1 MHLPRRA
8 VACVLLLALGACGG
22 GDLTL
27 PNEGQPADV
36 AVFSGNGQTGTILE
50 APPQPLVVRVTD
62 RFGNP
67 VVGVPIEW
75 SATGGGDVRPA
86 SAVTDSDGRAATQ
99 RVLGGE
105 PGDYATTAMATAL
118 PGDAVS
124 FTTTAVAA
132 KLTLVTQPGARA
144 SSGEVIDPQPVLQLQ
159 DPAGNPLA
167 REAVSVTVQI
177 ASGEGTLHGTTTQT
191 SDAGGQIVFTDLS
204 IAGPPGART
213 LIFAASGYASA
224 ISTPV
229 SLGVGAPASVVV
241 AAGDG
246 QSATAGTQV
255 LVPPA
260 VLVRDAGGTPAAGVA
275 VAFAVASGGG
285 NVTGGQATT
294 GADGVAK
301 VGAWRLGGGAGLNT
315 LTATVDAP
323 GVVGNPVTFTAT
335 SVGGPP
341 SASKSSIS
349 ASPKTIAASQGSTA
363 STITVVLRDDRG
375 NPLAGESVTLAATG
389 SGVTLGQPGPTD
401 ASGTTTGSF
410 SATGSGDHD
419 VSAVA
424 GGVTVGGATVTV
436 TPGAPDASHTSTTV
450 PNGTAGTPTEVLVA
464 LQDQFGNPVGGA
476 AGQIAVTVTGANSV
490 GGVGVEDGGGGNY
503 RARYTPVIAGTDQVD
518 VRVGGQPVPGS
529 PFSSAVAPGAAD
541 PDHSTASVPNG
552 SFGTPLEIIVSVFD
566 KQGNPLGRGGDQ
578 VTVVLQNGPALAVE
592 DRGDGTYRAVWTPFA
607 VGKFKIEISL
617 NGKAIK
623 GSPFPTTIT
632 FFD

>member
-8 VACVLLLALGACGG
+8 LACVLLLALGACGG

-67 VVGVPIEW
+67 VAGVPIEW

-86 SAVTDSDGRAATQ
+86 SAVTDTDGRAATQ
-99 RVLGGE
+99 RILGSE
-105 PGDYATTAMATAL
+105 PGDYATTAMASVL
-118 PGDAVS
+118 PSDAVS

-132 KLTLVTQPGARA
+132 KLVLVTQPGARA

-167 REAVSVTVQI
+167 REAVSVSVQI

-191 SDAGGQIVFTDLS
+191 SDAGGQIAFTDLS
-204 IAGPPGART
+204 IEGPPGART

-255 LVPPA
+255 LVAPA
-260 VLVRDAGGTPAAGVA
+260 VLVRDAGGTPVAGVG

-285 NVTGGQATT
+285 NVSGGEATT
-294 GADGVAK
+294 GADGVAT
-301 VGAWRLGGGAGLNT
+301 VSAWRLGSAAGPNT

-341 SASKSSIS
+341 SASKSSVS
-349 ASPKTIAASQGSTA
+349 ASPKTIVASQGSA
-363 STITVVLRDDRG
+363 ISTITIVLQDDRG

-389 SGVTLGQPGPTD
+389 AGVTLGQPALTD

-419 VSAVA
+419 ISAVA
-424 GGVTVGGATVTV
+424 GGVTVGTETVTV
-436 TPGAPDASHTSTTV
+436 TPDVPDASHTSATV
-450 PNGTAGTPTEVLVA
+450 PNGSAGTTTEVLVA

-476 AGQIAVTVTGANSV
+476 AGQIAVTVTGANNV
-490 GGVGVEDGGGGNY
+490 GGVNVEDRGGGSY

-518 VRVGGQPVPGS
+518 VRVAGQPVPGS
-529 PFSSAVAPGAAD
+529 PFSSTVAPGAAD
-541 PDHSTASVPNG
+541 PDMTTASVPDG
-552 SFGTPLEIIVSVFD
+552 SFAEPLEIIVSVRD

-578 VTVVLQNGPALAVE
+578 VRVMIEHGLELAVE
-592 DRGDGTYRAVWTPFA
+592 DRGDGTYRAEWIPRA
-607 VGKFKIEISL
+607 VGTFKVDILL

-623 GSPFPTTIT
+623 GSPFLTNIS
-632 FFD
+632 FF

>member
-8 VACVLLLALGACGG
+8 VVCVLLLALGACGG

-27 PNEGQPADV
+27 PNEGQAADV

-67 VVGVPIEW
+67 VAGVPIEW
-75 SATGGGDVRPA
+75 SAAGGGDVRPA
-86 SAVTDSDGRAATQ
+86 SAVTDTDGRAATQ
-99 RVLGGE
+99 RILGAD
-105 PGDYATTAMATAL
+105 PGDYGTTAVATVL
-118 PGDAVS
+118 PSDAVS

-132 KLTLVTQPGARA
+132 KLVLVTQPGARA
-144 SSGEVIDPQPVLQLQ
+144 SSGEAIDPQPVLQLE

-167 REAVSVTVQI
+167 REGISVTVQI
-177 ASGEGTLHGTTTQT
+177 ASGEGTLHGTTSQA
-191 SDAGGQIVFTDLS
+191 SDANGQILFTDLS

-246 QSATAGTQV
+246 QSATAGTPV

-260 VLVRDAGGTPAAGVA
+260 VLVRDAGGTPVAGVG

-294 GADGVAK
+294 GADGVAT
-301 VGAWRLGGGAGLNT
+301 VGAWRLGGATGLNT

-323 GVVGNPVTFTAT
+323 GVAGNPLTFTAS

-341 SASKSSIS
+341 SASKSSVA
-349 ASPKTIAASQGSTA
+349 ASPGKIVASQGAGA

-389 SGVTLGQPGPTD
+389 AGVTLGQPGPTD
-401 ASGTTTGSF
+401 ASGTTTGTF
-410 SATGSGDHD
+410 SATASGDHD

-424 GGVTVGGATVTV
+424 GGVTVGSATVTV
-436 TPGAPDASHTSTTV
+436 TPDVPDASQTTATV
-450 PNGTAGTPTEVLVA
+450 PNGTAGTATEMLVG
-464 LQDQFGNPVGGA
+464 LQDQFGNPVASA
-476 AGQIAVTVTGANSV
+476 AGQIAVSVTGANNV
-490 GGVGVEDGGGGNY
+490 GRVGVEDRGGGSY
-503 RARYTPVIAGTDQVD
+503 RARYTPVIAGTDHVD
-518 VRVGGQPVPGS
+518 VRVGGEPVPGS
-529 PFSSAVAPGAAD
+529 PFTSTVAPGAAD
-541 PDHSTASVPNG
+541 PDKTTAAVPDG
-552 SFGTPLEIIVSVFD
+552 TYGTPLEIIVTTAD
-566 KQGNPLGRGGDQ
+566 KQGNLLGHGGDQ
-578 VTVVLQNGPALAVE
+578 VRVLLENGPELAVE
-592 DRGDGTYRAVWTPFA
+592 DRGDGTYRAVWTPF
-607 VGKFKIEISL
+607 VVTTVKFDILL

-623 GSPFPTTIT
+623 GNPFKSTIS
-632 FFD
+632 FSK

>member
-1 MHLPRRA
+1 LHLPRR
-8 VACVLLLALGACGG
+8 VLACVLLLALGACGS

-36 AVFSGNGQTGTILE
+36 VVFSGNGQTGTILE
-50 APPQPLVVRVTD
+50 SPPQPLVVRVTD

-67 VVGVPIEW
+67 VAGVPIEW

-86 SAVTDSDGRAATQ
+86 SAVTDTDGRAATQ
-99 RVLGGE
+99 RILGSE
-105 PGDYATTAMATAL
+105 PGDYATTAMASVL
-118 PGDAVS
+118 PSDAVS

-132 KLTLVTQPGARA
+132 KLVLVTQPGARA

-167 REAVSVTVQI
+167 REAVSVSVQI

-191 SDAGGQIVFTDLS
+191 SDAGGQIAFTDLS
-204 IAGPPGART
+204 IEGPPGART

-255 LVPPA
+255 LVAPA
-260 VLVRDAGGTPAAGVA
+260 VLVRDAGGTPVAGVG

-285 NVTGGQATT
+285 SVSGGEATT

-301 VGAWRLGGGAGLNT
+301 VSAWRLGSAAGPNT

-341 SASKSSIS
+341 SASKSSVS
-349 ASPKTIAASQGSTA
+349 ASPKTIVASQGSA
-363 STITVVLRDDRG
+363 ISTITIVLQDDRG

-389 SGVTLGQPGPTD
+389 AGVTLGQPALTD

-419 VSAVA
+419 ISAVA
-424 GGVTVGGATVTV
+424 GGVTVGTETVTV
-436 TPGAPDASHTSTTV
+436 TPDVPDASHTSATV
-450 PNGTAGTPTEVLVA
+450 PNGSAGTATEVLVA

-476 AGQIAVTVTGANSV
+476 AGQIAVSVSGSNSV
-490 GGVGVEDGGGGNY
+490 GSINVEDRGGGSY

-518 VRVGGQPVPGS
+518 VRVAGQPVPGS
-529 PFSSAVAPGAAD
+529 PFSSTVAPGAAD
-541 PDHSTASVPNG
+541 PDQTTASVPDG
-552 SFGTPLEIIVSVFD
+552 SFGEALEIMVSVRD

-578 VTVVLQNGPALAVE
+578 VRVLIEHGLELAVE
-592 DRGDGTYRAVWTPFA
+592 DRGDGTYRAEWIPRT
-607 VGKFKIEISL
+607 VGTFKVDILL

-623 GSPFPTTIT
+623 GSPFTTNIS
-632 FFD
+632 FF